1 MRDNDPLS
9 QFNFILQIDGL
20 DSAGFTEV
28 GGMNTESDI
37 IEYREGNELATMRKL
52 PGLVKYGNVTLKRG
66 QTINRDLWNWR
77 KTTLDGTTERKN
89 CSITLLDE
97 ARQPAVRWNLYEVF
111 VKKMEFPAMKSS
123 ANEAAIETVE
133 LVCERVEMAE

>member
-1 MRDNDPLS
+1 MRNDPLS

-52 PGLVKYGNVTLKRG
+52 PGLVKYGNITLKRG
-66 QTINRDLWNWR
+66 QTVNRDLWEWR
-77 KTTLDGTTERKN
+77 KTTLDGATLRKN
-89 CSITLLDE
+89 CSITLLNE
-97 ARQPAVRWNLYEVF
+97 ARQPAVRWNIYEAF
-111 VKKMEFPAMKSS
+111 VKKLEWPAMKSS

-133 LVCERVEMAE
+133 LVCERVELAE

>member
-1 MRDNDPLS
+1 MRNDPLS

-52 PGLVKYGNVTLKRG
+52 PGLVKYGNITLKRG
-66 QTINRDLWNWR
+66 QTVNRDLWEWR
-77 KTTLDGTTERKN
+77 KTTLDGATQRKN

-97 ARQPAVRWNLYEVF
+97 ARQPAVRWNIYEAF
-111 VKKMEFPAMKSS
+111 VKKLEWPAMKSS

-133 LVCERVEMAE
+133 LVCERVELAE